1 MSWALV
7 YLQYEFSLR
16 INPSLFFKSFLQG
29 LVRKRY
35 TSNVFDRI
43 NSNGSLIKL
52 DTMSYLIKEG
62 YFNLSTMLNLKSL
75 WMPHMQKHPNQS
87 IQK

>member
-1 MSWALV
+1 MGIELEDLPIGFESFPVGVSPRRYATKV
-7 YLQYEFSLR
+7 Y
-16 INPSLFFKSFLQG
+16 
-29 LVRKRY
+29 
-35 TSNVFDRI
+35 DRI
-43 NSNGSLIKL
+43 NSDGSLIKL